1 MKSYQIKIIL
11 KNSKP
16 PVWKRCAIPAG
27 ITFSQLAL
35 ILEEMVET
43 EISADYEY
51 EFYQAGVH
59 VREWREKE
67 KQVISYR
74 YDYMCASDTYIDS
87 LADKEPWFTFRPG
100 DGCQYRIEIEKRLPY
115 IISCPSVIKQKGCA
129 QILEWTD
136 TDIVNKRLKQR
147 YPINYGEPDYR
158 NFDELKKN
166 LEIRNKGINGAEN
179 PVDKTD
185 RQEQSAQSMVR
196 DFSEQIIQ
204 LYAQEMTEKIAT
216 EVKNVNEQGDV
227 GVDELRS
234 LLEEAEWKMKKEV
247 RESLF
252 KHSGR
257 EEASREPD
265 IKEFLMGA
273 TKEELL
279 EMAEDLE
286 LSYYKALNKNSLA
299 ERIRDEILKP
309 DVMAKRML
317 LLSDKEIQEFEEAAA
332 KEKGFYTSREEMDNL
347 EKLYDLAYVM
357 FYSDDY
363 AEVPREAVEIYK
375 KINTPEYQE
384 KRRGTFWMYHCL
396 MAVEMF
402 YACAP
407 VRIVCR
413 LLRKCLG
420 HKVDRKEFE
429 ELFANVP
436 EELNPCVLQEDRVI
450 YKEILRDKLYLKI
463 EKAQEGKDFYL
474 PGPDEIIEYTENG
487 YPVSDPSY
495 RRLKTFLVR
504 KLNIDI
510 SDVEELMPVIWNRV
524 AMGSELSEI
533 MKIFE
538 DQEIVFPT
546 DDAFREFVALM
557 TDVNNNTRMVINRG
571 HTPNEIVGRLPAMPS
586 GKRPT
591 IVPMSS
597 AAAEILGDA
606 AGGLKGMGFDVD
618 LDHNADEITTVA
630 MPDGISGKTVM
641 GKKKIYPNDPCPCG
655 SGKKYKKCCGRKN
668 REGK

>member
-11 KNSKP
+11 KGSKP
-16 PVWKRCAIPAG
+16 PVWKRCTIPAG

-35 ILEEMVET
+35 ILEELVET
-43 EISADYEY
+43 EMSDGYEY

-59 VREWREKE
+59 VREWREGE
-67 KQVISYR
+67 KQITSYH

-87 LADKEPWFTFRPG
+87 MADKEPWFTFRPG
-100 DGCQYRIEIEKRLPY
+100 DGCQYRVEIEKRLPDF
-115 IISCPSVIKQKGCA
+115 ISYPSVIKQKGCA
-129 QILEWTD
+129 QIREWLD
-136 TDIVNKRLKQR
+136 TDAMNERMRQCYTIH
-147 YPINYGEPDYR
+147 YGEPDYR
-158 NFDELKKN
+158 NFQELRKD
-166 LEIRNKGINGAEN
+166 LESEKKGITGSKN
-179 PVDKTD
+179 PADRTE
-185 RQEQSAQSMVR
+185 RQEKSADSMMR
-196 DFSEQIIQ
+196 DFAERMIQ
-204 LYAQEMTEKIAT
+204 LYSQQMTEKIT
-216 EVKNVNEQGDV
+216 SGVKAAKEQDDI

-234 LLEEAEWKMKKEV
+234 LLEEAEWGMKQEV
-247 RESLF
+247 REKLF
-252 KHSGR
+252 GYPKEG
-257 EEASREPD
+257 EKSREPD
-265 IKEFLMGA
+265 IKEFLLDA
-273 TKEELL
+273 TREELL
-279 EMAEDLE
+279 VMAEDLG
-286 LSYYKALNKNSLA
+286 LSNYKSLNKNGLA
-299 ERIRDEILKP
+299 EKIRNEILKP
-309 DVMAKRML
+309 EVMAKRML
-317 LLSDKEIQEFEEAAA
+317 LLSDEEIHEFEKAAA
-332 KEKGFYTSREEMDNL
+332 KGSGFYPSREEMDNL

-363 AEVPREAVEIYK
+363 AEVPREAIESYK
-375 KINTPEYQE
+375 KINTPEFQE
-384 KRRGTFWMYHCL
+384 KRRGTFWTYHCL
-396 MAVEMF
+396 MIVEMF
-402 YACAP
+402 YVCAP
-407 VRIVCR
+407 VKIVCR

-495 RRLKTFLVR
+495 RRMKTFLVR

-510 SDVEELMPVIWNRV
+510 FRVEELMPVIWNRV
-524 AMGSELSEI
+524 GMGAGVSDI
-533 MKIFE
+533 MEIFE
-538 DQEIVFPT
+538 DEEIVFPA
-546 DDAFREFVALM
+546 DDAVQEFVSLM
-557 TDVNNNTRMVINRG
+557 TDVNNNTRMAIHRG
-571 HTPNEIVGRLPAMPS
+571 YTPNEMVGRMPSMPS

-618 LDHNADEITTVA
+618 LDYNADEITTVA

-668 REGK
+668 